1 MRNLRKT
8 LNYHM
13 EISPHKQRIATSAAL
28 AVLPALALL
37 FQGWVLFAVLSLFS
51 VLTLW
56 EFYSMFRP
64 VRHMTAFKSLG
75 AAFAFLLLGSFT
87 TGDIRYPAIVLLA
100 AFWAS
105 GFIFLARYNRDITA
119 SYRHAAIFLV
129 GLIYIPMNFH
139 FFMFMDR
146 LEIILIILAA
156 VISDTAAFYAGS
168 MWGKKKI
175 WPRISPKKS
184 WAGSIGGFSACVIAV
199 TSYGMTLGTP
209 DVALWKWLLLGAG
222 LNIAAQMGDFFESA
236 IKRSL
241 DIKDSG
247 VILPGHGGM
256 LDRVDSLLLVTPTYA
271 LAAMLHPFFQ

>member
-1 MRNLRKT
+1 
-8 LNYHM
+8 M
-13 EISPHKQRIATSAAL
+13 EISPHKQRITTSIAL
-28 AVLPALALL
+28 AALPALALI
-37 FQGWVLFAVLSLFS
+37 FQGWVLFTVLSLFC

-75 AAFAFLLLGSFT
+75 AAFTFMLLGSFT
-87 TGDIRYPAIVLLA
+87 TGDFRYPTAILLA

-119 SYRHAAIFLV
+119 SYRHAATFLV

-139 FFMFMDR
+139 FFLSMGR
-146 LEIILIILAA
+146 LEIILVILAA
-156 VISDTAAFYAGS
+156 AVSDTAAFYAGS
-168 MWGKKKI
+168 LWGKKKI

-184 WAGSIGGFSACVIAV
+184 WIGSLGGFTACAV
-199 TSYGMTLGTP
+199 VVTIYGATLGLP
-209 DVALWKWLLLGAG
+209 EVSLWKWLVLGGLL
-222 LNIAAQMGDFFESA
+222 NVAAQLGDFLESA

-247 VILPGHGGM
+247 SILPGHGGM

-271 LAAMLHPFFQ
+271 LIAMFHPLFR

>member
-1 MRNLRKT
+1 
-8 LNYHM
+8 M
-13 EISPHKQRIATSAAL
+13 EISPHKQRIATSIGL
-28 AVLPALALL
+28 ATLPALALI
-37 FQGWVLFAVLSLFS
+37 FQGWVLFAVLALFC

-75 AAFAFLLLGSFT
+75 AAFTFLLLGSFT
-87 TGDIRYPAIVLLA
+87 TGDVRYPSAILLA

-105 GFIFLARYNRDITA
+105 GFIFLARYNKDITA

-139 FFMFMDR
+139 FFLSMSR
-146 LEIILIILAA
+146 LEIIMVIGAAA
-156 VISDTAAFYAGS
+156 VSDTAAFYTGTL
-168 MWGKKKI
+168 WGKKKI
-175 WPRISPKKS
+175 WSRISPKKS
-184 WAGSIGGFSACVIAV
+184 WAGSLGGMAACSAAV
-199 TSYGMTLGTP
+199 GLYGTIFGLP
-209 DVALWKWLLLGAG
+209 EAALWKWLLLGIL
-222 LNIAAQMGDFFESA
+222 LNVAAQMGDFLESA

-247 VILPGHGGM
+247 SILPGHGGM

-271 LAAMLHPFFQ
+271 LVAMAHPFFN

>member
-1 MRNLRKT
+1 
-8 LNYHM
+8 M
-13 EISPHKQRIATSAAL
+13 EISPHKQRIATSIVL
-28 AVLPALALL
+28 AVLPALALI
-37 FQGWVLFAVLSLFS
+37 FQGWVLFTVLSLFC

-75 AAFAFLLLGSFT
+75 AAFTFLLLGAFT
-87 TGDIRYPAIVLLA
+87 TGDVRYPSAILLA

-105 GFIFLARYNRDITA
+105 GFIFLVRYNRDTSA

-139 FFMFMDR
+139 FFLSMDR
-146 LEIILIILAA
+146 MEILLIIGAAA
-156 VISDTAAFYAGS
+156 VSDTAAFYAGS
-168 MWGKKKI
+168 LWGKRKI

-184 WAGSIGGFSACVIAV
+184 WAGSIGGFTACALGV
-199 TSYGMTLGTP
+199 TVYGETFGLP
-209 DVALWKWLLLGAG
+209 EVALWKWILLGG
-222 LNIAAQMGDFFESA
+222 LLNVAAQMGDFLESA

-247 VILPGHGGM
+247 SILPGHGGL
-256 LDRVDSLLLVTPTYA
+256 LDRVDSLLLVTPAYA
-271 LAAMLHPFFQ
+271 LVAMFHPFFR

>member
-1 MRNLRKT
+1 MD
-8 LNYHM
+8 
-13 EISPHKQRIATSAAL
+13 ISPHKQRIATSIAL
-28 AVLPALALL
+28 AILPALALV

-75 AAFAFLLLGSFT
+75 AAFTFLLLGAFA
-87 TGDIRYPAIVLLA
+87 TGDVRYPPAILLA

-105 GFIFLARYNRDITA
+105 GFIFLVRYNRDVSA

-139 FFMFMDR
+139 FFLAMHR

-156 VISDTAAFYAGS
+156 TVSDTAAFYAGTL
-168 MWGKKKI
+168 WGKKKI

-184 WAGSIGGFSACVIAV
+184 WAGSIGGFTACAAVIAI
-199 TSYGMTLGTP
+199 YGMTLGSQE
-209 DVALWKWLLLGAG
+209 VALWKWLLLGG
-222 LNIAAQMGDFFESA
+222 LLNVAAQMGDFLESA

-247 VILPGHGGM
+247 SILPGHGGL
-256 LDRVDSLLLVTPTYA
+256 LDRVDSLLLVTPAYA
-271 LAAMLHPFFQ
+271 LVAMFHPFFS